1 MCLCCVKKTSLSSF
15 IHVLSVFA
23 NYHAHWAYHTT
34 YKKSTSS
41 SCVRSNP
48 KRRWQ
53 RGNSLFLTNRTSNAN
68 CILRWQR
75 NNSLLETRQ
84 FQDGLGVVMRRA
96 TCLRYLGPFR
106 SHQPT
111 HFSVA
116 QLNQSGESAVPMWP
130 PRGVG
135 VREGSACVC
144 VRIKHHF
151 NHEDRKKH
159 KMTDTCFPAIFPLHL
174 CKRFFFLFASC
185 DLCSIHTSRRS
196 AFLTYN

>member
-1 MCLCCVKKTSLSSF
+1 MVKYLHYVVFMLCEKTNLSSY
-15 IHVLSVFA
+15 IYVWSVFA
-23 NYHAHWAYHTT
+23 NYHVYWAYHTT
-34 YKKSTSS
+34 YKKPTSS

-84 FQDGLGVVMRRA
+84 FLDGLGVVTRRA
-96 TCLRYLGPFR
+96 TCLRYLGPFH

-116 QLNQSGESAVPMWP
+116 HLNQSGESAVPTRP

-135 VREGSACVC
+135 VREGSAWLSI
-144 VRIKHHF
+144 R
-151 NHEDRKKH
+151 
-159 KMTDTCFPAIFPLHL
+159 
-174 CKRFFFLFASC
+174 AS
-185 DLCSIHTSRRS
+185 
-196 AFLTYN
+196 F